1 MVKEKKKLKYV
12 SLLADTT
19 VKYLWKNP
27 NTKKWFNE
35 IILDNTGIDLSDY
48 TLVDGEMNTGSKIK
62 DYRT

>member
-1 MVKEKKKLKYV
+1 MVKENKLRYV

-35 IILDNTGIDLSDY
+35 IILDKTRINLSDY